1 MRIYSSKNKTTNPQD
16 PAKNCGKIGEI
27 RKQIWQVT
35 AKTDSNGIETKF
47 EDHRPVSR
55 VEE

>member
-1 MRIYSSKNKTTNPQD
+1 MKNKTTNPQD

-55 VEE
+55 VE